1 MELSIRN
8 EKEMKTFTD
17 KRKLKEFIT
26 SRVALQECL
35 GESCRGMKLMT
46 LECNSEPNEEMTTS
60 VEVNTWTVVKAGVT
74 EQWFVTALSVFY
86 LLQETI
92 Q

>member
-1 MELSIRN
+1 
-8 EKEMKTFTD
+8 
-17 KRKLKEFIT
+17 
-26 SRVALQECL
+26 
-35 GESCRGMKLMT
+35 
-46 LECNSEPNEEMTTS
+46 MTTS